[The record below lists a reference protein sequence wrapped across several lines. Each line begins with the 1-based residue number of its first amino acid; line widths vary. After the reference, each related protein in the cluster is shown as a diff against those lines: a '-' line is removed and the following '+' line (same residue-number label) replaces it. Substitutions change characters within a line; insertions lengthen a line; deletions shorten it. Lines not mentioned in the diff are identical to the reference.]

1 MLNEAVIIQNL
12 QQCKWLT
19 MSNIS
24 SLSTGVKTLSPLWAY
39 AFFLAG
45 CKVTV
50 KHKACL
56 RRDQKIA

>member
-1 MLNEAVIIQNL
+1 
-12 QQCKWLT
+12 

-56 RRDQKIA
+56 RRKGPENCIGKNMHNN